1 MPQLLKNNVSGL
13 LASQLNAG
21 ATSMVL
27 SDASA
32 FPAPGAD
39 HYLVTLIGL
48 NGNAQESSWE
58 IVKVTAKASNTLTIQ
73 RAQESTAD
81 ATWPALTLVQMRL
94 TAGTLGTKQD
104 TLVSGTNLKTVNG
117 NSLLGSGNVAV
128 GDVLAAGANTL
139 SGANVFG
146 NSTGQLFLA
155 STTTTQD
162 GILVKGRAGGTNS
175 YRVTVAP
182 GTLTGN
188 RAVTFGDFAGTVVL
202 DTATQ
207 TLTNKTLT
215 TPVIS
220 SITNTGTLT
229 LPTSTDTLV
238 GRATTDTLTNK
249 TISGGVYSGV
259 VDQTGSV
266 RGGITDLAAG
276 STIDCSLGNYFIK
289 TISGN
294 WSPTVSN
301 VPASRVYGFTVEV
314 THTSGTITW
323 FSGVEW
329 PSGTQPSLTTGKTHL
344 FSFVTDNGGTRWR
357 GVANVDYVN

>member
-175 YRVTVAP
+175 YRVTAAP

-215 TPVIS
+215 APVIS
-220 SITNTGTLT
+220 TISNTGTLT

-249 TISGGVYSGV
+249 TISAGVYSGV

-266 RGGITDLAAG
+266 RGSITAMGALQ
-276 STIDCSLGNYFIK
+276 IDCSLGNYFTK
-289 TISGN
+289 TINANSTF
-294 WSPTVSN
+294 TVTN
-301 VPASRVYGFTVEV
+301 VPASRVYAFTLEL
-314 THTSGTITW
+314 THTSGTIVW

-329 PSGTQPSLTTGKTHL
+329 PSGTAPSLTTGKTHL
-344 FSFVTDNGGTRWR
+344 FTFVTDDGGTRWR
-357 GVANVDYVN
+357 GVCGPNYNN